1 MFDFSDV
8 TFDVDSSYVLEA
20 GSQDYAMNAHNLGS
34 NLDSNDLDIEFE
46 EWAESSDHSP
56 NAEWTSG
63 ILNEFE
69 DLQKL
74 RDMQELIESGT
85 LSLTAEELN
94 QHNQMLRVLMTTYG
108 NTIAEL
114 LRATAYSITR

>member
-8 TFDVDSSYVLEA
+8 TFDVDSSYVIEA
-20 GSQDYAMNAHNLGS
+20 GSQDYENNSNDLGL
-34 NLDSNDLDIEFE
+34 NLDSNDLDVGFE
-46 EWAESSDHSP
+46 EWADSLDHSP
-56 NAEWTSG
+56 NAEWTS
-63 ILNEFE
+63 EFLGE
-69 DLQKL
+69 FADLQKL
-74 RDMQELIESGT
+74 RDMQELMESGT

-94 QHNQMLRVLMTTYG
+94 QHNQLLQVLMTTYG